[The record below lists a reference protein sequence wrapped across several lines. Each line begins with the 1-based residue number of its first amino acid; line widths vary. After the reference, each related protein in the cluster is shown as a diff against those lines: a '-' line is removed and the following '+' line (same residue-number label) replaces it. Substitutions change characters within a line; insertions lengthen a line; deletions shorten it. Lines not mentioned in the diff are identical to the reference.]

1 MGSPREFANG
11 AHGEAKLPG
20 PLGQTLALGDNILP
34 VGAEGDD
41 GEDEN
46 RESDPEEGMGL
57 NMRPIIAVLSM
68 DLDGEYDDYKVCS
81 HC

>member
-1 MGSPREFANG
+1 M
-11 AHGEAKLPG
+11 PG
-20 PLGQTLALGDNILP
+20 PLGQTLALGENILP
-34 VGAEGDD
+34 VVGAEGDD

-68 DLDGEYDDYKVCS
+68 DLDGEYDDYKVSSLCYQFKS
-81 HC
+81 FFFE